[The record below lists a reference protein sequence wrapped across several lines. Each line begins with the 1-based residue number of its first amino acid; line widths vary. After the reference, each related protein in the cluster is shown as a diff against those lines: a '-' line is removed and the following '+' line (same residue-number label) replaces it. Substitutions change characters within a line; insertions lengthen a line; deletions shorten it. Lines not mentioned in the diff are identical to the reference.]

1 MDPTNIPELEESIR
15 MLDFREEDKN
25 QYVTR
30 IYQVVQSMLTSQQN
44 SVKCQTDQACMNNA
58 IMYDYYSYGGSS
70 DDENKQTEEDP
81 KSLEYKYKKLV
92 KEKGINLEES
102 EE

>member
-1 MDPTNIPELEESIR
+1 MD
-15 MLDFREEDKN
+15 DREEDRN
-25 QYVTR
+25 EYVNR
-30 IYQVVQSMLTSQQN
+30 IYQVIQSMLTSQQN

-70 DDENKQTEEDP
+70 DDENKQDEEDP

-92 KEKGINLEES
+92 KDKNINLEES
-102 EE
+102 EEE